1 MRREDNVVAEIMRQV
16 TEGFYSDVRRF
27 LDIMKM
33 SRDKF
38 APGNPM
44 AIALNAVIDADEEGR
59 IEDHIKFDGVKMT
72 NLSKEGNIVMQLYMK
87 FKAKYEPGSVEV
99 EPEAQNA

>member
-1 MRREDNVVAEIMRQV
+1 MRRENNVVAEIMRQV
-16 TEGFYSDVRRF
+16 TESFYSDVRRF

-59 IEDHIKFDGVKMT
+59 IEDHIKFDGLKMAH
-72 NLSKEGNIVMQLYMK
+72 LSKEGNIVMQLYMK
-87 FKAKYEPGSVEV
+87 FKAKYEPGSVEI

>member
-1 MRREDNVVAEIMRQV
+1 MRRENNLVAELMRQV
-16 TEGFYSDVRRF
+16 TESFYSDVRRF

-44 AIALNAVIDADEEGR
+44 AIALIAVIDADEEGR
-59 IEDHIKFDGVKMT
+59 IEDHIKFDGLKMAH
-72 NLSKEGNIVMQLYMK
+72 LSKEGNIVMQLYMK

>member
-1 MRREDNVVAEIMRQV
+1 MRRENNLVAELMRQV
-16 TEGFYSDVRRF
+16 TESFYSDVRRF

-44 AIALNAVIDADEEGR
+44 VIALNAVIDADEEGR
-59 IEDHIKFDGVKMT
+59 IEDHIKFDGLKMAH
-72 NLSKEGNIVMQLYMK
+72 LSKEGNIVMQLYMK

>member
-1 MRREDNVVAEIMRQV
+1 MRRENNLVAELMRQV
-16 TEGFYSDVRRF
+16 TESFYSDVCRF

-59 IEDHIKFDGVKMT
+59 IEDHIKFDGLKMAH
-72 NLSKEGNIVMQLYMK
+72 LSKEGNIVMQLYMK